1 MKKIIFVLT
10 LCYSFIANSQNQ
22 TKNYYFDLGEEFLS
36 KTDYVNALNNFDLAI
51 KSKSFSKENQNLNYP
66 LTNSKLYYFKGF
78 TLFKTNRYTEALVY
92 YNLSI
97 SSMNTKEYYWNQ
109 ALQERALLK
118 CQLNHFDSAIE
129 DLNVIINS
137 YNDSKANY
145 GLQIFLKLNKPAEI
159 SRAYCLRA
167 FAKIKINQFEAAYE
181 DVDLALSYNH
191 ENSEA
196 YLYGGLC
203 MLNTG
208 EKDKGCLKLIIA
220 ESLGNQEVKPIFEKY
235 CTN

>member
-1 MKKIIFVLT
+1 MKKIIFVLA
-10 LCYSFIANSQNQ
+10 LCYSFISIAQNQ
-22 TKNYYFDLGEEFLS
+22 TKNYYYNLGEEFLL
-36 KTDYVNALNNFDLAI
+36 KNDYVNALNNFDLAI
-51 KSKSFSKENQNLNYP
+51 NSKSFSKENETSFSP
-66 LTNSKLYYFKGF
+66 LTNSQIYYYKGF
-78 TLFKTNRYTEALVY
+78 TYFKMQKYNEALEY
-92 YNLSI
+92 YSLSI
-97 SSMNTKEYYWNQ
+97 SSMNSKEYFWSE
-109 ALQERALLK
+109 ALLGRALLK
-118 CQLNHFDSAIE
+118 CQLSNFEGAIE
-129 DLNVIINS
+129 DLNILINS
-137 YNDSKANY
+137 YDESKSNY
-145 GLQIFLKLNKPAEI
+145 GLQIFLKLNKPAKI

-181 DVDLALSYNH
+181 DVDIALSYNH